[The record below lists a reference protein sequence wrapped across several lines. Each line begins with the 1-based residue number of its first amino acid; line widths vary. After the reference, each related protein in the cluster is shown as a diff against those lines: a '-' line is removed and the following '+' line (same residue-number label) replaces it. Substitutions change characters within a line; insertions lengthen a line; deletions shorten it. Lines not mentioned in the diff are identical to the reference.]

1 MSPSKTLPTPRLR
14 ETPPRPAYVYRR
26 DLEPAEMLPAVGVAL
41 GVGLA
46 AFYVAYV
53 LLQRTPFDISGT
65 DRDHLSRGPIEG

>member
-1 MSPSKTLPTPRLR
+1 MSSPDLPTPRLR
-14 ETPPRPAYVYRR
+14 ETPPRTAYVYRR
-26 DLEPAEMLPAVGVAL
+26 DLEPTELLPAVGVAV

-65 DRDHLSRGPIEG
+65 RRDHLSRGPIEG